1 MAAFKNEFNDIQKLM
16 EMYQESQKTINSLV
30 ATIAELREVIADQA
44 EEIRK
49 LNESLRKDSHNS
61 SKPPASDGLKKKP
74 APKSLRE
81 KNGKKQGGQT
91 SHPGTNL
98 KFMKADKIVPLM
110 PSKCAGC
117 PNYQVCQARF
127 CNEQSPRRQVV
138 DVVVA
143 PKVTEYRQAII
154 PDCPM
159 HHDCRYGEFPENVTG
174 NIQYGENLQA
184 LAVSLVTIG
193 AVSYD
198 RVHEILGSIFGIPL
212 STGTIA
218 TMTSRVADNLTHTYE
233 DIKAQIIKAYLAHF
247 DETGTRVEGLTH
259 WVHVACDSW
268 YTYLYVDRKRGKKAM
283 ITGGILP
290 EFTGIAVH
298 DCWAS
303 YWNFSPTDHAVCC
316 QHLLRELV
324 GVSENYE
331 NQTWSKDFF
340 DLLRTM
346 LSTKIKLQMKGHME
360 ASYYYRHKYSD
371 EYDALIERAYK
382 ENPEPEQT
390 TGKRGRKKRGKV
402 LSLIDRLKNY
412 KASVCLFF
420 ENFKV
425 PFTNNMAE
433 QAIRIIKVKTKVSG
447 CFRAMDGAKNYL
459 KIMSYVG
466 TVKKQGYN
474 TFDAML
480 NAVKGTPYNII
491 MTVPAE

>member
-1 MAAFKNEFNDIQKLM
+1 
-16 EMYQESQKTINSLV
+16 
-30 ATIAELREVIADQA
+30 
-44 EEIRK
+44 
-49 LNESLRKDSHNS
+49 
-61 SKPPASDGLKKKP
+61 
-74 APKSLRE
+74 
-81 KNGKKQGGQT
+81 
-91 SHPGTNL
+91 
-98 KFMKADKIVPLM
+98 
-110 PSKCAGC
+110 
-117 PNYQVCQARF
+117 
-127 CNEQSPRRQVV
+127 
-138 DVVVA
+138 
-143 PKVTEYRQAII
+143 
-154 PDCPM
+154 
-159 HHDCRYGEFPENVTG
+159 
-174 NIQYGENLQA
+174 
-184 LAVSLVTIG
+184 
-193 AVSYD
+193 
-198 RVHEILGSIFGIPL
+198 
-212 STGTIA
+212 
-218 TMTSRVADNLTHTYE
+218 
-233 DIKAQIIKAYLAHF
+233 
-247 DETGTRVEGLTH
+247 
-259 WVHVACDSW
+259 
-268 YTYLYVDRKRGKKAM
+268 M

-346 LSTKIKLQMKGHME
+346 LSTKIKLQKKGHME